1 MLILLNIQCS
11 ILDILTTQF
20 RQLNLKDEKK
30 GNVLPS
36 NYNYCSLF
44 LKKLTIVVRH
54 FAFLVII
61 GVLYEL
67 TAGCT
72 AYVLHTEQGEGGIRG
87 LLCILALPKSFATA
101 HKVRQESPKTQNA

>member
-1 MLILLNIQCS
+1 MYTRLALFATQNANITKYS

-54 FAFLVII
+54 FAFLVIL
-61 GVLYEL
+61 GVLCEL
-67 TAGCT
+67 
-72 AYVLHTEQGEGGIRG
+72 LRSSSK
-87 LLCILALPKSFATA
+87 LLGNARIHSNPLIPP
-101 HKVRQESPKTQNA
+101 SPCSVCKA